1 MCPVPQ
7 GAWAKDSIPI
17 SIHFSI
23 WKGELAENMLAEV
36 IASRVVRTHEQLVS
50 VITDLKRRQI
60 Q

>member
-17 SIHFSI
+17 NIHFSI
-23 WKGELAENMLAEV
+23 WKGELAKNTFAEV
-36 IASRVVRTHEQLVS
+36 LASCVVRTQEQFLS